1 MADFV
6 RTGDRWGQQQQQQ
19 QQYSPEHRPASNQI
33 IKAVTAAIVG
43 GSLLLLS
50 GLTLTGTVISLAA
63 ATPLLVI
70 FSPVLVPAGIA
81 AAVLAGGFVTSG
93 GFGVAALSVLS
104 WMYRY
109 ATGKRPAGAD
119 EIDRARAK
127 ISSKAR
133 EMKDSAQQ
141 RAEKATS

>member
-6 RTGDRWGQQQQQQ
+6 RGGDRWSQQQQQ
-19 QQYSPEHRPASNQI
+19 QQYSPEDRPVPHQI
-33 IKAVTAAIVG
+33 IKAVTAATAG

-50 GLTLTGTVISLAA
+50 GLILTGTVIGLTV

-81 AAVLAGGFVTSG
+81 VALLVAGFVTSG

-109 ATGKRPAGAD
+109 TTGKRPMGAD
-119 EIDRARAK
+119 GIDQARAK

-133 EMKDSAQQ
+133 ELKDSAQQ
-141 RAEKATS
+141 RVEQATS